1 MTKKKTTKTRPKL
14 KIIPLGGLGEIGRNM
29 TVMEYEND
37 IIVIDCGL
45 SFPDEDMLGVD
56 LVIPDMTYL
65 EDNFDRIRG
74 FVITHGHEDHIGAV
88 PYAMQKFDVPFYG
101 SRFTLALIEHKM
113 EEHKIKR
120 ADLRTV
126 VPGDTVQLGCFKVE
140 FIKVSHS
147 IAGALAVAVTTPVGV
162 VIHTGDF
169 KVDYTP
175 VDNEPIDIARFAY
188 YGSKGVLALLMD
200 STNAEFPGSTPS
212 EMALGGTFENVFDT
226 AEGRVIV
233 ASFASNVYRIQQ
245 VADVAIRHN
254 RVLCFQGRSMVMI
267 ANIAMELGYLSIP
280 EESIV
285 EVEELKN
292 YPDTRI
298 CVLTTGSQGESM
310 SGLFRMANANHK
322 LNIGKGDTVVISA
335 SAIPGNEKAV
345 GKVINQLFM
354 RGANVVYDRLADV
367 HVSGHARREEL
378 KLMMRLVKPKFFI
391 PVHGEARHLHHHAL
405 LAASLGIKE
414 SNVFV
419 METGGV
425 LELSGRS
432 GKIAGSVPC
441 GSVLVDGAG
450 VGDIGAAVLR
460 ERRLLSHDGMF
471 VMVIAIK
478 KSTGELAA
486 EPEVIS
492 KGFVYAKDADELME
506 EVKAIAREQSL
517 AFAYAD
523 KSEWGNIKNA
533 VKSGVKS
540 CLVKRTGRTP
550 LIQPIFMEVE

>member
-1 MTKKKTTKTRPKL
+1 
-14 KIIPLGGLGEIGRNM
+14 M
-29 TVMEYEND
+29 TVIEYEND
-37 IIVIDCGL
+37 IIVVDCGL

-65 EDNFDRIRG
+65 EDNFERIRG

-126 VPGDTVQLGCFKVE
+126 VAGDVVQLGCFKVE

-188 YGSKGVLALLMD
+188 YGSKGVLALMMD

-212 EMALGGTFENVFDT
+212 ELALGGTFEKVFDT

-267 ANIAMELGYLSIP
+267 ARIAMELGYLSIP

-285 EVEELKN
+285 EVEKLKN
-292 YPDTRI
+292 YSDSQV
-298 CVLTTGSQGESM
+298 CVFTTGSQGESM

-378 KLMMRLVKPKFFI
+378 KLMMRLIKPKFFI

-405 LAASLGIKE
+405 LAASLGVKE

-419 METGGV
+419 MDTGSV

-432 GKIAGSVPC
+432 GKLVGSVPS

-450 VGDIGAAVLR
+450 VGDIGSAVLR

-478 KSTGELAA
+478 RSTGELAA
-486 EPEVIS
+486 EPEIIS
-492 KGFVYAKDADELME
+492 KGFVYSKDADELME
-506 EVKAIAREQSL
+506 EVKTIAREQSL

-523 KSEWGNIKNA
+523 RTEWGNIKNA

>member
-1 MTKKKTTKTRPKL
+1 MARKQRSKL
-14 KIIPLGGLGEIGRNM
+14 KIIPLGGLGEIGKNM
-29 TVMEYEND
+29 TVLEYEND
-37 IIVIDCGL
+37 IMVIDCGL

-65 EDNFDRIRG
+65 EENFDRIRG

-88 PYAMQKFDVPFYG
+88 PFAMQKFDAPVYG
-101 SRFTLALIEHKM
+101 SKFTLALIEHKL
-113 EEHKIKR
+113 EEHKIKN
-120 ADLRTV
+120 ADLRCV
-126 VPGDTVQLGCFKVE
+126 VAGDTIELGCFKVE

-175 VDNEPIDIARFAY
+175 IDNEPIDIARFAS
-188 YGSKGVLALLMD
+188 YGTKGVLALMMD
-200 STNAEFPGSTPS
+200 STNAEFPGYTPS
-212 EMALGGTFENVFDT
+212 EMELGRTFENVFDM

-245 VADVAIRHN
+245 IADVAIAHD

-267 ANIAMELGYLSIP
+267 ARIAMDLGYLRIP

-285 EVEELKN
+285 EVEKLKN
-292 YPDTRI
+292 YADDKV
-298 CVLTTGSQGESM
+298 CVFTTGSQGESM

-345 GKVINQLFM
+345 GKVINQLFL

-378 KLMMRLVKPKFFI
+378 KLMMRVIKPKFFI
-391 PVHGEARHLHHHAL
+391 PVHGEARHLYHHAR
-405 LAASLGIKE
+405 LASSLGIKE
-414 SNVFV
+414 QNIFV
-419 METGGV
+419 MDTGSV
-425 LELSGRS
+425 LELSARS
-432 GKIAGSVPC
+432 GKLTGSVVS
-441 GSVLVDGAG
+441 GNVLVDGAG
-450 VGDIGAAVLR
+450 VGDIGSAVLR
-460 ERRLLSHDGMF
+460 ERRLLSRDGIF
-471 VMVIAIK
+471 DIVIVIK

-486 EPEVIS
+486 EPEIIS
-492 KGFVYAKDADELME
+492 KGFVFAKDSEDLLE
-506 EVKAIAREQSL
+506 EAKAVAREQSL
-517 AFAYAD
+517 MFGACD
-523 KSEWGNIKNA
+523 RSEWGNIRNMIR
-533 VKSGVKS
+533 SGIKS
-540 CLVKRTGRTP
+540 CLYSKTKRTP
-550 LIQPIFMEVE
+550 LIQTVFIEVD

>member
-1 MTKKKTTKTRPKL
+1 MAKKQKPKL
-14 KIIPLGGLGEIGRNM
+14 KIIPLGGLGEIGKNM
-29 TVMEYEND
+29 TVMEYGDD

-88 PYAMQKFDVPFYG
+88 PYAMQKFDAPVYG
-101 SRFTLALIEHKM
+101 SRFTLALIEHKL
-113 EEHKIKR
+113 EEHKIKK
-120 ADLRTV
+120 ADLRCV
-126 VPGDTVQLGCFKVE
+126 VAGDVVKLGCFKVE

-147 IAGALAVAVTTPVGV
+147 IAGALALAITTPVGV

-175 VDNEPIDIARFAY
+175 IDNEPIDIARFAA
-188 YGSKGVLALLMD
+188 YGSKGVLALMMD
-200 STNAEFPGSTPS
+200 STNAEFAGSTPS
-212 EMALGGTFENVFDT
+212 EMELGETFEKVFDT
-226 AEGRVIV
+226 VTGRVIV

-245 VADVAIRHN
+245 IADVAIRHG

-267 ANIAMELGYLSIP
+267 ARIAMELGYLSIP
-280 EESIV
+280 EDSIV
-285 EVEELKN
+285 DVEKLKKYADDEV
-292 YPDTRI
+292 
-298 CVLTTGSQGESM
+298 CVFTTGSQGEAM

-345 GKVINQLFM
+345 GKVINQLFQ

-378 KLMMRLVKPKFFI
+378 KLMMRVVNPKFFI

-405 LAASLGIKE
+405 LAQELGIPS

-419 METGGV
+419 MDTGSV

-432 GKIAGSVPC
+432 GKLVGSVQA
-441 GSVLVDGAG
+441 GSVLVDGSG
-450 VGDIGAAVLR
+450 VGDVGTAVLR
-460 ERRLLSHDGMF
+460 ERRLLSHDGM
-471 VMVIAIK
+471 VAAVITIK
-478 KSTGELAA
+478 RDTGALAA
-486 EPEVIS
+486 EPEIIS
-492 KGFVYAKDADELME
+492 KGFVFAKDAEELME
-506 EVKAIAREQSL
+506 EARAVVREQAL
-517 AFAYAD
+517 MFEACD
-523 KSEWGNIKNA
+523 KSEWGNIRN
-533 VKSGVKS
+533 VIKSGLKS
-540 CLVKRTGRTP
+540 CLYNRTKRTP
-550 LIQPIFMEVE
+550 LIQPVFIEVD

>member
-1 MTKKKTTKTRPKL
+1 MKNKKPKL
-14 KIIPLGGLGEIGRNM
+14 RIIPLGGLGEIGKNM
-29 TVMEYEND
+29 TVMEYGDD

-74 FVITHGHEDHIGAV
+74 FVITHGHEDHIGAM
-88 PYAMQKFDVPFYG
+88 PYALQKFDAPVYG
-101 SRFTLALIEHKM
+101 SKFTLALIEHKL
-113 EEHKIKR
+113 EEHKIR
-120 ADLRTV
+120 NADLRCV
-126 VPGDTVQLGCFKVE
+126 VAGDTIELGCFKVE

-175 VDNEPIDIARFAY
+175 IDHEPIDIARFAA
-188 YGSKGVLALLMD
+188 YGTKGVLALMMD
-200 STNAEFPGSTPS
+200 STNAELPGSTPS
-212 EMALGGTFENVFDT
+212 EMALGGTFENVFDG
-226 AEGRVIV
+226 AKGRVIV

-245 VADVAIRHN
+245 IADVAIDHG
-254 RVLCFQGRSMVMI
+254 RVICFQGRSMVMI
-267 ANIAMELGYLSIP
+267 ARIAMDLGYLKIP
-280 EESIV
+280 EASIV
-285 EVEELKN
+285 EVEKLKK
-292 YPDTRI
+292 YGDEEV
-298 CVLTTGSQGESM
+298 CVFTTGSQGESM

-345 GKVINQLFM
+345 GKVINQLFQ

-378 KLMMRLVKPKFFI
+378 KLMMRVINPKYFI

-405 LAASLGIKE
+405 LAESVGIKRE
-414 SNVFV
+414 NIFV
-419 METGGV
+419 MDTGNV
-425 LELSGRS
+425 LELSKRS
-432 GKIAGSVPC
+432 CKPAGSVAS

-450 VGDIGAAVLR
+450 VGDIGTAVLR

-471 VMVIAIK
+471 VLVVAIK
-478 KSTGELAA
+478 RDTGELAA
-486 EPEVIS
+486 EPEMIS
-492 KGFVYAKDADELME
+492 KGFVFTKDSDELME
-506 EVKAIAREQSL
+506 EVKAIVREQSL
-517 AFAYAD
+517 MFASCD
-523 KSEWGNIKNA
+523 KTEWGNIRNMIKSS
-533 VKSGVKS
+533 VKG
-540 CLVKRTGRTP
+540 CLYNRTKRTP
-550 LIQPIFMEVE
+550 LIQPVFIEVE

>member
-1 MTKKKTTKTRPKL
+1 MAKKRSKL
-14 KIIPLGGLGEIGRNM
+14 KIIPLGGLGEIGKNM

-74 FVITHGHEDHIGAV
+74 IVITHGHEDHIGAV
-88 PYAMQKFDVPFYG
+88 PFALQKFDVPVYG
-101 SRFTLALIEHKM
+101 SKFTLALIEHKL
-113 EEHKIKR
+113 EEHKIKN
-120 ADLRTV
+120 ADLRCV
-126 VPGDTVQLGCFKVE
+126 VAGDTVELGCFKVE

-175 VDNEPIDIARFAY
+175 IDNEPIDIARFAY
-188 YGSKGVLALLMD
+188 YGSRGVLALMMD

-212 EMALGGTFENVFDT
+212 EMELGKTFEKVFDV
-226 AEGRVIV
+226 APGRVIV

-245 VADVAIRHN
+245 IADVAIRHG

-267 ANIAMELGYLSIP
+267 MRIAMELGYLKIP

-285 EVEELKN
+285 EVEKLKSWADN
-292 YPDTRI
+292 EV
-298 CVLTTGSQGESM
+298 CVFTTGSQGESM
-310 SGLFRMANANHK
+310 SGLFRMAYANHK

-345 GKVINQLFM
+345 GKVINQLFQ

-378 KLMMRLVKPKFFI
+378 KLMMRVVNPRFFI

-405 LAASLGIKE
+405 LASSLGIPE
-414 SNVFV
+414 ENIFV
-419 METGGV
+419 METGSV
-425 LELSGRS
+425 LELSKRG
-432 GKIAGSVPC
+432 GKLTGTVQN
-441 GSVLVDGAG
+441 GNVLVDGAG
-450 VGDIGAAVLR
+450 VGDIGAAVLK
-460 ERRLLSHDGMF
+460 ERRLLSQEGMF
-471 VMVIAIK
+471 AIVIAIK
-478 KSTGELAA
+478 KATGELAA
-486 EPEVIS
+486 EPEIIS
-492 KGFVYAKDADELME
+492 KGFVFTKDSEDLLEAARA
-506 EVKAIAREQSL
+506 VAREQAL
-517 AFAYAD
+517 MFASCD
-523 KSEWGNIKNA
+523 RTEWGNIRNIIR
-533 VKSGVKS
+533 SGIKG
-540 CLVKRTGRTP
+540 CLYSRTKRTP
-550 LIQPIFMEVE
+550 LIMPIFLEVD

>member
-1 MTKKKTTKTRPKL
+1 
-14 KIIPLGGLGEIGRNM
+14 
-29 TVMEYEND
+29 
-37 IIVIDCGL
+37 
-45 SFPDEDMLGVD
+45 
-56 LVIPDMTYL
+56 
-65 EDNFDRIRG
+65 
-74 FVITHGHEDHIGAV
+74 
-88 PYAMQKFDVPFYG
+88 
-101 SRFTLALIEHKM
+101 
-113 EEHKIKR
+113 
-120 ADLRTV
+120 
-126 VPGDTVQLGCFKVE
+126 
-140 FIKVSHS
+140 
-147 IAGALAVAVTTPVGV
+147 
-162 VIHTGDF
+162 
-169 KVDYTP
+169 
-175 VDNEPIDIARFAY
+175 
-188 YGSKGVLALLMD
+188 
-200 STNAEFPGSTPS
+200 
-212 EMALGGTFENVFDT
+212 
-226 AEGRVIV
+226 
-233 ASFASNVYRIQQ
+233 
-245 VADVAIRHN
+245 
-254 RVLCFQGRSMVMI
+254 
-267 ANIAMELGYLSIP
+267 
-280 EESIV
+280 
-285 EVEELKN
+285 
-292 YPDTRI
+292 
-298 CVLTTGSQGESM
+298 
-310 SGLFRMANANHK
+310 
-322 LNIGKGDTVVISA
+322 
-335 SAIPGNEKAV
+335 
-345 GKVINQLFM
+345 
-354 RGANVVYDRLADV
+354 
-367 HVSGHARREEL
+367 
-378 KLMMRLVKPKFFI
+378 MMRLVKPKFFI

>member
-1 MTKKKTTKTRPKL
+1 MTKKKTTKSRPKL
-14 KIIPLGGLGEIGRNM
+14 KIIPLGGLGEIGKNM

-37 IIVIDCGL
+37 IIVIDCVL

-65 EDNFDRIRG
+65 EDKFDRIRG

-188 YGSKGVLALLMD
+188 YGTKGVLALLMD

-267 ANIAMELGYLSIP
+267 AKIAMELGYLSIP

-285 EVEELKN
+285 EVEKLKN
-292 YPDTRI
+292 YSDSEV

-414 SNVFV
+414 SNIFV
-419 METGGV
+419 METGSV

-486 EPEVIS
+486 DPEVIS

-540 CLVKRTGRTP
+540 CLVKWTGRTP

>member
-1 MTKKKTTKTRPKL
+1 MAKTKKRSKL
-14 KIIPLGGLGEIGRNM
+14 KLIPLGGLGEIGKNM
-29 TVMEYEND
+29 TALEYED
-37 IIVIDCGL
+37 DVIVIDCGL

-56 LVIPDMTYL
+56 CVIPDMKYL

-74 FVITHGHEDHIGAV
+74 FVITHGHEDHIGAA
-88 PYAMQKFDVPFYG
+88 PYALSKFDAPVFG
-101 SRFTLALIEHKM
+101 SKFTLALIEHKL
-113 EEHKIKR
+113 EEHRIKH

-126 VPGDTVQLGCFKVE
+126 VAGDVIELGCFKVE

-175 VDNEPIDIARFAY
+175 IDNEPIDIARFAY
-188 YGSKGVLALLMD
+188 YGTRGVLALMMD

-212 EMALGGTFENVFDT
+212 EKELVATFEKVFDE

-245 VADVAIRHN
+245 VADVAINHG

-267 ANIAMELGYLSIP
+267 AKIATELGYLRFP
-280 EESIV
+280 EESVV
-285 EVEELKN
+285 EIEKLKK
-292 YPDTRI
+292 YEDKEV

-310 SGLFRMANANHK
+310 SGLFRMANANHR

-378 KLMMRLVKPKFFI
+378 KLMMRLIKPKFMI
-391 PVHGEARHLHHHAL
+391 PVHGEARHLYHHAK
-405 LAASLGIKE
+405 LAESLGIKP
-414 SNVFV
+414 SNIFV
-419 METGGV
+419 LENGSV
-425 LELSGRS
+425 LELSARS
-432 GKIAGSVPC
+432 GKLAGTVPS
-441 GSVLVDGAG
+441 GNVLVDGAG
-450 VGDIGAAVLR
+450 VGDIGSAVLK
-460 ERRLLSHDGMF
+460 ERRLLSQDGIF
-471 VMVIAIK
+471 VMAITIK
-478 KSTGELAA
+478 RSTGELAA
-486 EPEVIS
+486 EPEIIS
-492 KGFVYAKDADELME
+492 SGFVFTKDSEELLS
-506 EVKAIAREQSL
+506 EVKAVAREHSL
-517 AFAYAD
+517 MFAACD
-523 KSEWGNIKNA
+523 KSEWGNVRNMIRSA
-533 VKSGVKS
+533 VKS
-540 CLVKRTGRTP
+540 CLYQKTKRTP
-550 LIQPIFMEVE
+550 LFHPIFIEVE